1 MTSSSA
7 IRDVIRV
14 AARCDQAD
22 DLSEGLESAR
32 STARSPEGIETR
44 LHAVCHYGSCD
55 ACDGPGVELRGRPRV
70 GLGVALSLVC
80 GPWTPTRG
88 KPERRRGPPC
98 FGAEPERGAEPLAL
112 SRRLV
117 LSFVGRGAAAA
128 VWSRGARARIVRCYR
143 FRGYGSPVTGY
154 TFLGTVRRSRC
165 TAWSSVWTRL
175 DSADPPPVR
184 AGRDPRFIARPWP
197 VLNAL
202 SADFGHACRPNF
214 AILPR
219 GCCQGGAAPC
229 LASPTSREHYVVDE
243 ARAAEAHRDR
253 REHAGGVFAARAAA
267 QHPLELLAILHAR

>member
-1 MTSSSA
+1 M
-7 IRDVIRV
+7 
-14 AARCDQAD
+14 
-22 DLSEGLESAR
+22 LSHIGL
-32 STARSPEGIETR
+32 
-44 LHAVCHYGSCD
+44 LYG
-55 ACDGPGVELRGRPRV
+55 
-70 GLGVALSLVC
+70 
-80 GPWTPTRG
+80 
-88 KPERRRGPPC
+88 
-98 FGAEPERGAEPLAL
+98 
-112 SRRLV
+112 
-117 LSFVGRGAAAA
+117 
-128 VWSRGARARIVRCYR
+128 Y
-143 FRGYGSPVTGY
+143 PVTGY
-154 TFLGTVRRSRC
+154 TFGHRRSRC

-219 GCCQGGAAPC
+219 VCCQGGAAPC